1 MLGIHDANPDIA
13 RQMFVDFDE
22 ELLFWRDRY
31 RTCGFFRPGLEF
43 GDYEPAF
50 KLGINV
56 FLRSHGRSFD
66 ELKDHL
72 LESYERIRGAT
83 PLEWSEA
90 SAAAGAAWERMH
102 EKLECRGY
110 PPQRSPGNGRVAT
123 RGGAAIRP
131 KTGSMAGRSPQGTHR

>member
-1 MLGIHDANPDIA
+1 MLGIHDPNPDIA

-31 RTCGFFRPGLEF
+31 RNCGFFRPGLEF

-72 LESYERIRGAT
+72 LESYERIRGST

-110 PPQRSPGNGRVAT
+110 PPQRRPDNERAT
-123 RGGAAIRP
+123 ARGGVAMKPAAV
-131 KTGSMAGRSPQGTHR
+131 SAVGRSSRETHR